1 MLNYRADLHLH
12 TNYSDGVLSPSK
24 LIDLAKK
31 KDLSVI
37 SITDHDNVNG
47 IDEAIEYG
55 NSVGVQVIPG
65 VEISADI
72 EDSEIHIL
80 GYFIDHKNPEFLDFL
95 KNSRQMRIE
104 RNEKIVNRLNDLGSK
119 ISFDDLLK
127 KVGEQS
133 SLGRPHIAMELHDEG
148 FVKTYYE
155 AFFKYIGDDKTAFV
169 RKTNPDAKD
178 VIKMISKCKG
188 LSFIAHP
195 GKHIRDEKLLKLI
208 EQGLDGIEVV
218 HPSHDKESM
227 AYFNKII
234 SEKFLLSSGGSDF
247 HGGIKNDSSSLGKF
261 YISGT
266 EIQNMKRRLFI

>member
-95 KNSRQMRIE
+95 KIRA
-104 RNEKIVNRLNDLGSK
+104 
-119 ISFDDLLK
+119 
-127 KVGEQS
+127 QS
-133 SLGRPHIAMELHDEG
+133 WEPL
-148 FVKTYYE
+148 
-155 AFFKYIGDDKTAFV
+155 
-169 RKTNPDAKD
+169 
-178 VIKMISKCKG
+178 
-188 LSFIAHP
+188 
-195 GKHIRDEKLLKLI
+195 
-208 EQGLDGIEVV
+208 
-218 HPSHDKESM
+218 
-227 AYFNKII
+227 
-234 SEKFLLSSGGSDF
+234 FLMHS
-247 HGGIKNDSSSLGKF
+247 
-261 YISGT
+261 
-266 EIQNMKRRLFI
+266 